1 MISMKVVIVKSPK
14 FLSGLL
20 RLIFKIKKEEPTE

>member
-1 MISMKVVIVKSPK
+1 MKVVIVKSPK
-14 FLSGLL
+14 SLSGLL